1 MTLYLNL
8 AEFISSRIEQGLY
21 GPGERLPSVRTL
33 SHEHGVSLT
42 TVQQAYRVL
51 ECSGLAVSR
60 PKSGYFVPSDRR
72 VAPLPQMGRPILRPV
87 DISQWDMVQELIR
100 LDQGAGIVQLGCGM
114 PDISVPTLK
123 PLLTA
128 MARISRRSDNT
139 SLQYSHIQGVLAL
152 REQIARLSIDAGVRL
167 TPADLIVTSGCQ
179 EALSTAIRAIC
190 APGDIVAIASPS
202 YYGMMQILKAAGLKA
217 LEIPSDPVTG
227 INLEALEM
235 ALEQWPIKV
244 IQLTANCNNPMG
256 YIMPDERKLKLIR
269 MAQRFDVP
277 IIEDDIYGDLSHRYP
292 RPRSL
297 KSFDEDNRVVL
308 CSSFSKTLAPGLR
321 VGWIAPGRYLPQV
334 LHMKFIGS
342 GATVTQPQLAVAE
355 FIAKGNYQL
364 HLRRMR
370 KQYKRNGDLMS
381 EWVNRYFPV
390 GTRVSQ
396 PQGGFTLWVELPG
409 EFDTYALNRLL
420 EAQDVQVANGNIFS
434 AAGKYRNCIRLNFA
448 NPPTRK
454 VEMAVQKVGQ
464 TVGQLIQM
472 ELDNPLTAQQWQ
484 PQPSAF

>member
-1 MTLYLNL
+1 M
-8 AEFISSRIEQGLY
+8 
-21 GPGERLPSVRTL
+21 RTL

-51 ECSGLAVSR
+51 ECSGLAIPR
-60 PKSGYFVPSDRR
+60 PKSGYFVPANRR
-72 VAPLPQMGRPILRPV
+72 IAPLPQMGRPILRPV
-87 DISQWDMVQELIR
+87 DISQWDMVQELMR
-100 LDQGAGIVQLGCGM
+100 FDENADIVQLGCGM
-114 PDISVPTLK
+114 PDITAPTLK

-128 MARISRRSDNT
+128 MARISRRSDNA
-139 SLQYSHIQGVLAL
+139 SLQYNRIQGVLAL
-152 REQIARLSIDAGVRL
+152 REQIARLSIDSGCRL
-167 TPADLIVTSGCQ
+167 NPADIVVTSGCQ

-190 APGDIVAIASPS
+190 SPGDIVAIASPS
-202 YYGMMQILKAAGLKA
+202 YHGMMQILKAADLKA
-217 LEIPSDPVTG
+217 LEIPTDPVTG

-235 ALEQWPIKV
+235 AMEQWPIKV
-244 IQLTANCNNPMG
+244 IQLTANCNNPLG

-297 KSFDEDNRVVL
+297 KSFDEDNRVLL
-308 CSSFSKTLAPGLR
+308 CSSFSKTVAPGLR

-334 LHMKFIGS
+334 LHMKYIGS
-342 GATVTQPQLAVAE
+342 GATATQPQLAVAE
-355 FIAKGNYQL
+355 FIAKGNYLL

-381 EWVNRYFPV
+381 EWVNRYFPA

-396 PQGGFTLWVELPG
+396 PQGGFTLWVELPD
-409 EFDTYALNRLL
+409 EFDIYTLNQLL
-420 EAQDVQVANGNIFS
+420 EAQDIQVANGNMFS

-448 NPPTRK
+448 NAPTRK
-454 VEMAVQKVGQ
+454 VEMAVLKVGQ
-464 TVGQLIQM
+464 TISQLKQLEANGGQARQ
-472 ELDNPLTAQQWQ
+472 DGPTV
-484 PQPSAF
+484 

>member
-21 GPGERLPSVRTL
+21 VTVERLPSVRTL

-51 ECSGLAVSR
+51 ECSGLAIPR
-60 PKSGYFVPSDRR
+60 PKSGYFVPANRR
-72 VAPLPQMGRPILRPV
+72 IAPLPQMGRPILRPV
-87 DISQWDMVQELIR
+87 DISQWDMVQELMR
-100 LDQGAGIVQLGCGM
+100 FDENADIVQLGCGM
-114 PDISVPTLK
+114 PDITAPTLK

-128 MARISRRSDNT
+128 MARISRRSDNA
-139 SLQYSHIQGVLAL
+139 SLQYNRIQGVLAL
-152 REQIARLSIDAGVRL
+152 REQIARLSIDSGCRL
-167 TPADLIVTSGCQ
+167 NPADIVVTSGCQ

-190 APGDIVAIASPS
+190 SPGDIVAIASPS
-202 YYGMMQILKAAGLKA
+202 YHGMMQILKAADLKA
-217 LEIPSDPVTG
+217 LEIPTDPVTG

-235 ALEQWPIKV
+235 AMEQWPIKV
-244 IQLTANCNNPMG
+244 IQLTANCNNPLG

-297 KSFDEDNRVVL
+297 KSFDEDNRVLL
-308 CSSFSKTLAPGLR
+308 CSSFSKTVAPGLR

-334 LHMKFIGS
+334 LHMKYIGS
-342 GATVTQPQLAVAE
+342 GATATQPQLAVAE
-355 FIAKGNYQL
+355 FIAKGNYLL

-381 EWVNRYFPV
+381 EWVNRYFPA

-396 PQGGFTLWVELPG
+396 PQGGFTLWVELPD
-409 EFDTYALNRLL
+409 EFDIYTLNQLL
-420 EAQDVQVANGNIFS
+420 EAQDIQVANGNMFS

-448 NPPTRK
+448 NAPTRK
-454 VEMAVQKVGQ
+454 VEMAVLKVGQ
-464 TVGQLIQM
+464 TISQLKQLEANGGQARQ
-472 ELDNPLTAQQWQ
+472 DGPTV
-484 PQPSAF
+484 

>member
-51 ECSGLAVSR
+51 ECSGLAIPR
-60 PKSGYFVPSDRR
+60 PKSGYFVPANRR

-87 DISQWDMVQELIR
+87 DISQWDMVQELMR
-100 LDQGAGIVQLGCGM
+100 FDQSADIVQLGCGM
-114 PDISVPTLK
+114 PDITAPTLK

-128 MARISRRSDNT
+128 MARISRRSDNA
-139 SLQYSHIQGVLAL
+139 SLQYNRIQGVLAL
-152 REQIARLSIDAGVRL
+152 REQIARLSIDSGCRL
-167 TPADLIVTSGCQ
+167 NPADIVVTSGCQ

-202 YYGMMQILKAAGLKA
+202 YHGMMQILKAAGLKA
-217 LEIPSDPVTG
+217 LEIPTDPVTG

-235 ALEQWPIKV
+235 AMEQWPIKV
-244 IQLTANCNNPMG
+244 IQLTANCNNPLG

-297 KSFDEDNRVVL
+297 KSFDEDNRVLL
-308 CSSFSKTLAPGLR
+308 CSSFSKTVAPGLR

-334 LHMKFIGS
+334 LHMKYIGS
-342 GATVTQPQLAVAE
+342 GATATQPQLAVAE
-355 FIAKGNYQL
+355 FIAKGNYLL

-381 EWVNRYFPV
+381 EWVNRYFPA

-396 PQGGFTLWVELPG
+396 PQGGFTLWVELPE
-409 EFDTYALNRLL
+409 EFDIYTLNQLL
-420 EAQDVQVANGNIFS
+420 EAQDIQVANGNMFS

-448 NPPTRK
+448 NAPTRK
-454 VEMAVQKVGQ
+454 VEMAVLKVGQ
-464 TVGQLIQM
+464 TISQLKQ
-472 ELDNPLTAQQWQ
+472 LAANGDQTRQDGPTV
-484 PQPSAF
+484 